1 MEFEN
6 LSLVRTNPFLAC
18 SQGGRHDVL
27 VHIKLLLLRRESANA

>member
-6 LSLVRTNPFLAC
+6 LRLVRTNPFLAC
-18 SQGGRHDVL
+18 SQGGHDVL